1 MFLPHN
7 KGLAVG
13 TGCLSESTVS
23 FLVAGW
29 GIGRSSSC
37 LRSASQAHKLP
48 LLSFM
53 HGRKR
58 KGRKEKARKGV
69 EEEERGGDRR
79 RVRGSGGG
87 LQRAARSESMQRA
100 ELRQQGSSQIPGDGE
115 GCLHQLQN

>member
-1 MFLPHN
+1 
-7 KGLAVG
+7 
-13 TGCLSESTVS
+13 
-23 FLVAGW
+23 
-29 GIGRSSSC
+29 
-37 LRSASQAHKLP
+37 
-48 LLSFM
+48 M

-115 GCLHQLQN
+115 GCLHQLFWTRSPLWPGSHWKKAGPGQRLESDATQFSSPYYATYKKTIILEML